1 MIALL
6 SGSARFGLIAAALVC
21 AFDLSILSR
30 TSRAAE
36 DEQKVLWR
44 SSLAE
49 AQAEAKS
56 SDRLLWIQFS
66 GPWCIN
72 CRRMDRSTFIHPR
85 LIRRSREEYVAVKL
99 RSDEHENLALSLG
112 LTTLPATVI
121 VRPDGN
127 VVEKM
132 EGYADAEEFDQF
144 LAKMLIQE
152 GRSKPSAT
160 ETGLTKRRVDAA
172 IALAGYDPVSLLND
186 QRLIPGDPNLTVEHN
201 GRVFRFA
208 TELDKVAFQKRPESY
223 APMNSGRCPVSQV
236 DRGDF
241 QEGDPRW
248 GVVYNGHLFLFK
260 DLIDRD
266 RFAKDPE
273 RYARVDAVTKNHCP
287 HCQDRSFAH
296 RLSTRFS
303 AAFATTSTM
312 PTHAFDRLASLPL
325 LEGVIR
331 R

>member
-6 SGSARFGLIAAALVC
+6 PGSIRVGLFAATFACLLGHILPTSQALG
-21 AFDLSILSR
+21 AD
-30 TSRAAE
+30 
-36 DEQKVLWR
+36 DDQKILWR
-44 SSLAE
+44 STLAE
-49 AQAEAKS
+49 AQIEAKS
-56 SDRLLWIQFS
+56 VDRLLWIQFT

-72 CRRMDRSTFIHPR
+72 CRRMDRSTFNQTN
-85 LIRRSREEYVAVKL
+85 LIRRSREDFVAVKL
-99 RSDEHENLALSLG
+99 RSDEYESLAQSLG
-112 LTTLPATVI
+112 LSTLPATVI

-132 EGYADAEEFDQF
+132 EGYADAEEFDRF
-144 LAKMLIQE
+144 LAGILRQE
-152 GRSKPSAT
+152 GRDKPLTQVDPSK
-160 ETGLTKRRVDAA
+160 KNVDVS

-186 QRLIPGDPNLTVEHN
+186 QRLVPGDPNLTAEHK

-208 TELDKVAFQKRPESY
+208 SESDKIAFQKNPDSY

-241 QEGDPRW
+241 QDGDPRW

-260 DLIDRD
+260 ELADRD

-273 RYARVDAVTKNHCP
+273 RYTRVDSITKNHCP
-287 HCQDRSFAH
+287 HCQNRSLAH
-296 RLSTRFS
+296 RLSSRFS
-303 AAFATTSTM
+303 AAFASSSAL
-312 PTHAFDRLASLPL
+312 PSQAFDRIASLPL
-325 LEGVIR
+325 VEGMIR